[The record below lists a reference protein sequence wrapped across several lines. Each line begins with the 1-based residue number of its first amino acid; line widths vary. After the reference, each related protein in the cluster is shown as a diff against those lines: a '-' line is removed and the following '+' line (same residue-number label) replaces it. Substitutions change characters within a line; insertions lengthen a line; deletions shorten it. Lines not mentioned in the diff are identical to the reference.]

1 MTQLTQLVS
10 LTWPFLEPVNP
21 TRLLELLVSLM
32 IKMKSYSKLMMMAL
46 IMVHADSIFRQTCDA
61 LEQKLA
67 TLKESLMD
75 MEKRLCDENRHVDE
89 QSIFYDKSLSETAA
103 MAHALIHPSS
113 DENDGKT
120 QSLFLGEKKLILNSS
135 TIFIA

>member
-1 MTQLTQLVS
+1 MTPMTQPVS

-32 IKMKSYSKLMMMAL
+32 IKMKSYSKLMMMMMAL
-46 IMVHADSIFRQTCDA
+46 IMVHANSIFRQTCDA

-67 TLKESLMD
+67 ILKESLMD

-89 QSIFYDKSLSETAA
+89 QSIFYDKSLSETAV

-120 QSLFLGEKKLILNSS
+120 QSSLLGKKKS
-135 TIFIA
+135 